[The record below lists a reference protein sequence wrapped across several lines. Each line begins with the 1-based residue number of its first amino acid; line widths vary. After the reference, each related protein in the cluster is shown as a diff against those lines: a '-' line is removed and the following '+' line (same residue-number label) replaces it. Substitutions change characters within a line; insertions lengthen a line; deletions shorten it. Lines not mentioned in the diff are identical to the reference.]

1 MQRRSF
7 MALAGSGL
15 VCGCGAV
22 HQLPAVS
29 DGNIAMAQAEVR
41 MAPPP
46 QRRWVS
52 DDEVVRDPAHG
63 DPARQGPGHEPL
75 PRDECRRVRLEVPD
89 VAQTGT

>member
-15 VCGCGAV
+15 VCGMSGAV

-41 MAPPP
+41 MALPAAAPRGSP
-46 QRRWVS
+46 MRR
-52 DDEVVRDPAHG
+52 
-63 DPARQGPGHEPL
+63 
-75 PRDECRRVRLEVPD
+75 RR
-89 VAQTGT
+89 